1 MSIVTGIL
9 TGGANAHQ
17 TTSEEANAWATDFIS
32 EGIVGSVG
40 STNGIAPT
48 TGSFSINAQGTPDM
62 TVAVGSGTAYVTGTP
77 SSQAS
82 QTFRVKNSATSN
94 VTISANSSGSTKYDW
109 VYIKLDATKLNTP
122 NSAADDV
129 ATLVTS
135 RSSSASSDDG
145 TPPTYGYALAVVTVA
160 NGAVSITNSNIR
172 DLRTQSTISSTTAG
186 TSNDWYSTSLSPN
199 SVTSSG
205 SGFYSLVFNSTDL
218 TTYISSGMKLKLPRT
233 VTPPTQCT
241 SLNGTN
247 QYYSRT
253 SASVA
258 AITFTDDF
266 VVSAWIKLSA
276 YNSSAA
282 QDIIS
287 RYNGTSGWQFF
298 IGTSG
303 QVGLIGRNASAANF
317 SQVLSTESVPLNEW
331 VHVSA
336 LLDMSAYSALPGTA
350 ETLKSWIMINGVEVA
365 ASVSR
370 GGTNPTSLLQAGNL
384 EIGSMNGGTE
394 PFNGKIAQV
403 ALYSTRVTQAI
414 IAASRNQ
421 TLVGSETSLL
431 CAYSFDGVVTDLSSN
446 GYTLTANNGA
456 LATTVDSPMN
466 AIEYGVALSS
476 SFSTNTTV
484 TVKVP
489 KGYSLPTSGG
499 IGTVSYSTQS
509 TPFGYPANHQL
520 YGLVLAKKVFL
531 ATSNGVTSVAAGGAA
546 FDGYT
551 LTFTTPQSCST
562 VRLTMEA
569 TTVGNAS
576 GTNVFYF
583 HKGSIS
589 GNTNQLMQYNS
600 TTTNGGVNIVKDV
613 PVIPNTAYT
622 IIFAGSVT
630 AGTASIGAGVNSPNM
645 FKAEAI

>member
-1 MSIVTGIL
+1 MAITTGIL

-62 TVAVGSGTAYVTGTP
+62 TIAVGSGTAYVTGTP

-82 QTFRVKNSATSN
+82 QTFRVKNSASSN

-145 TPPTYGYALAVVTVA
+145 TPPTYGYPLAVVTVA

-186 TSNDWYSTSLSPN
+186 TSNDWYSLALSPN
-199 SVTSSG
+199 TVTALGNRS
-205 SGFYSLVFNSTDL
+205 YSLVFNSTDL

-241 SLNGTN
+241 SLNGSS
-247 QYYSRT
+247 QYYNKT
-253 SASVA
+253 SPAGM
-258 AITFTDDF
+258 TFTDDF
-266 VVSAWIKLSA
+266 VVSAWVKLTS
-276 YNSSAA
+276 YGTTS
-282 QDIIS
+282 IIAS
-287 RYNGTSGWQFF
+287 RYNGTSGWQLR
-298 IGTSG
+298 ILSNGTID
-303 QVGLIGRNASAANF
+303 LIGNNAGSGNY
-317 SQVLSTESVPLNEW
+317 SSVASYQSIPLNKW
-331 VHVSA
+331 VHIA
-336 LLDMSAYSALPGTA
+336 AQLDMSTFTA
-350 ETLKSWIMINGVEVA
+350 TTTTSYIMMDGVNIP
-365 ASVSR
+365 ASVGR
-370 GGTNPTSLLQAGNL
+370 GGTNPTALVQAGNL
-384 EIGSMNGGTE
+384 EIGATNGGTT
-394 PFNGKIAQV
+394 PFPGKLAQV
-403 ALYSTRVTQAI
+403 AVYSAKVTQATI
-414 IAASRNQ
+414 LASMNQ
-421 TLVGSETSLL
+421 TLTGSETSIVS
-431 CAYSFDGVVTDLSSN
+431 AYTFNNSINDLSANANS
-446 GYTLTANNGA
+446 LTPQGSAV
-456 LATTVDSPMN
+456 ATTVDSPMN
-466 AIEYGVALSS
+466 ATEYAIVMAN
-476 SFSTNTTV
+476 SFSTNTTL
-484 TVKVP
+484 TVQVP
-489 KGYSLPTSGG
+489 EGYSLPTTGG

-531 ATSNGVTSVAAGGAA
+531 ATSNGVTSTAAGGVA

-583 HKGSIS
+583 HNGSIS
-589 GNTNQLMQYNS
+589 GTTNQMMQYNS
-600 TTTNGGVNIVKDV
+600 TTANGGINIIKDV

-630 AGTASIGAGVNSPNM
+630 AGTASIGAGVSSPNM